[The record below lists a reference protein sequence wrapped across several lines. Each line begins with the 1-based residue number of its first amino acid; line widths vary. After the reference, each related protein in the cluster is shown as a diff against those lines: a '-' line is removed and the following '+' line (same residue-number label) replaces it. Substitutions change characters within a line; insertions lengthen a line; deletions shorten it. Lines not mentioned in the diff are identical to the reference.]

1 MRTGGVWWAVAFMAL
16 AGMKKVDL
24 IDQLLAELSQKPLWS
39 NGTFPIVPLGE
50 KAATADV
57 FRKSFESTYLA
68 EGRIERF
75 KILEIRKVRIGKLAP
90 ENYRTALVSTE
101 FGRKI
106 VLYRYEGAGTGWWTR
121 VFDAR

>member
-39 NGTFPIVPLGE
+39 NGNLPHRAVGE

-57 FRKSFESTYLA
+57 FRKSF
-68 EGRIERF
+68 
-75 KILEIRKVRIGKLAP
+75 
-90 ENYRTALVSTE
+90 
-101 FGRKI
+101 
-106 VLYRYEGAGTGWWTR
+106 
-121 VFDAR
+121 D